1 MSTSTKGDTS
11 KIPMYDLSIKK
22 RYFTTDT
29 ITENNTEIRRF
40 SRKKNAENQEL
51 KYYTQ
56 ATGITKS
63 GDIEIAPG
71 FAYKGKGNPQ
81 NI

>member
-1 MSTSTKGDTS
+1 
-11 KIPMYDLSIKK
+11 MYDLSVKK
-22 RYFTTDT
+22 RYFTKDT
-29 ITENNTEIRRF
+29 TEKDTEIRRF
-40 SRKKNAENQEL
+40 SRKKNSETREL

-71 FAYKGKGNPQ
+71 FAYKGKVTLKHINKL
-81 NI
+81 